1 MDTKQQSPLEQVL
14 AAAAP
19 ALAYQPDEY
28 EQAEAKYYAEQEAMM
43 RGLGKGKE
51 AYIAPFAPR
60 PQEEP
65 IQQLPTIQ
73 VQATP
78 EPAPLQQVLNPT
90 PQAQPR
96 TLTPCDLGMCDGL
109 SYSRNGMDGNFVAT
123 SAPSGLGMVGNGRN
137 LLAQML
143 GAAYLEKRG
152 ATVEQL
158 EKNNMRTELADLND
172 MRRSPQWSEQYN
184 SLVQQGLDPRVA
196 AAQSDRLTGN
206 LYGGQVGSIV
216 SRYADPVNQA
226 RVQALGD
233 QQVGRLTAMG
243 AFDDIGAANPSVE
256 GGYQAVVPSS
266 ITQDG
271 EGNYVTTSNMG
282 GREIQSAPISPDRL
296 AGVITGS
303 TTPNAGTANTWSI
316 ANAQNASDRA
326 VAQAN
331 NQNAYNKAQLE
342 QQGIQQQA
350 QIENNVLRN
359 QISALTA
366 VAEAQ
371 NGGTTS
377 SNSSNAVAKAQNGG
391 TTSSNSSNALAN
403 PVPKEYQSLAKPD
416 TSKEGKDTQVANE
429 RAIISFGL
437 NPDGTYSQTSIDKL
451 AKYPKQL
458 LEVTTYNKAL
468 RINPADGA
476 IWSDPTKTGQ
486 ALQDLQA
493 GIQHAQQMRRHF
505 EQKGFTGDDKRNIRA
520 AYDTYG
526 QNLDRMFKLQN
537 NLRLRY
543 EQYRQPN
550 VLSTAGITLGQ

>member
-1 MDTKQQSPLEQVL
+1 MATNQQSPLEQVL

-51 AYIAPFAPR
+51 AYIAPFPPR

-109 SYSRNGMDGNFVAT
+109 SYSRNGLDSNIVAS
-123 SAPSGLGMVGNGRN
+123 SAPNGRFMVSNGNN
-137 LLAQML
+137 LLAQL
-143 GAAYLEKRG
+143 AGAAYLEKRG

-184 SLVQQGLDPRVA
+184 SLVGQGLDPRVA

-271 EGNYVTTSNMG
+271 EGNYVTTTNMG

-303 TTPNAGTANTWSI
+303 TAPNAGTANTWSI

-331 NQNAYNKAQLE
+331 NQNAYNQARLE

-366 VAEAQ
+366 L
-371 NGGTTS
+371 N
-377 SNSSNAVAKAQNGG
+377 KAQNGG
-391 TTSSNSSNALAN
+391 TTSSDSSNALAN

-416 TSKEGKDTQVANE
+416 TSKEGQAKQVANE
-429 RAIISFGL
+429 RAITAFGL
-437 NPDGTYSQTSIDKL
+437 NPDGTYSQTAVDKL
-451 AKYPKQL
+451 ATNPNASFG
-458 LEVTTYNKAL
+458 VTTYNKAL

-476 IWSDPTKTGQ
+476 IWSDPTKTAQ
-486 ALQDLQA
+486 ALQQLHY
-493 GIQHAQQMRRHF
+493 GIQHAQRMRQRF
-505 EQKGFTGDDKRNIRA
+505 EQKGFTGANSRNSRA
-520 AYDTYG
+520 AYDAFG

-537 NLRLRY
+537 ELRLRY
-543 EQYRQPN
+543 EQQRQPN
-550 VLSTAGITLGQ
+550 ALSTAGITLGQ

>member
-1 MDTKQQSPLEQVL
+1 MATNQQSPLEQVL

-28 EQAEAKYYAEQEAMM
+28 ELAEAKYYAEQEAKM

-51 AYIAPFAPR
+51 ASIAPFPPR

-78 EPAPLQQVLNPT
+78 EPTPLQQVLNPT
-90 PQAQPR
+90 PQGQPR
-96 TLTPCDLGMCDGL
+96 TLTPCDLGMCEGL
-109 SYSRNGMDGNFVAT
+109 SYGTNGQYTVAA
-123 SAPSGLGMVGNGRN
+123 SAPTGKFLMNSGHAGGRN
-137 LLAQML
+137 LLGQML
-143 GAAYLEKRG
+143 LAGELEKRG

-243 AFDDIGAANPSVE
+243 AFDDIGAANPSIE

-271 EGNYVTTSNMG
+271 EGNYVTTTNMG

-316 ANAQNASDRA
+316 ANAQAASDRA

-342 QQGIQQQA
+342 QRGIQQQS

-359 QISALTA
+359 QISALGA
-366 VAEAQ
+366 A
-371 NGGTTS
+371 
-377 SNSSNAVAKAQNGG
+377 AKAQGGG
-391 TTSSNSSNALAN
+391 TASSKSDNALVN
-403 PVPKEYQSLAKPD
+403 PVLTEYQALTKGQKED
-416 TSKEGKDTQVANE
+416 TSKAALAQKAKDEKALTA
-429 RAIISFGL
+429 FGL
-437 NPDGTYSQTSIDKL
+437 NPDGTYSQTAVDKL
-451 AKYPKQL
+451 ATNPNASFG
-458 LEVTTYNKAL
+458 VTAYNNAL
-468 RINPADGA
+468 RINPAD
-476 IWSDPTKTGQ
+476 ISLSTDPNATAQ
-486 ALQDLQA
+486 ALLNLEA
-493 GIQHAQQMRRHF
+493 GIRHAQHVRQYF
-505 EQKGFTGDDKRNIRA
+505 ERNNFKAGKFDRT

-526 QNLDRMFKLQN
+526 RNLDRMLQLQSVLRNQYNKL
-537 NLRLRY
+537 RT
-543 EQYRQPN
+543 PN
-550 VLSTAGITLGQ
+550 VLNSTAGISLGQ

>member
-1 MDTKQQSPLEQVL
+1 MAINQQSPLEQVL

-28 EQAEAKYYAEQEAMM
+28 EQAEAKYYAEQEEKM
-43 RGLGKGKE
+43 RGLGKGKD
-51 AYIAPFAPR
+51 AYIAPFPPR

-78 EPAPLQQVLNPT
+78 EPTPLQQVLNPT
-90 PQAQPR
+90 PQGQPR
-96 TLTPCDLGMCDGL
+96 TLTPCDLGMCEGL
-109 SYSRNGMDGNFVAT
+109 SYGTNGQYTVAA
-123 SAPSGLGMVGNGRN
+123 SAPTGKFLMNSGHAGGRN
-137 LLAQML
+137 LLGQML
-143 GAAYLEKRG
+143 LAGELEKHG

-206 LYGGQVGSIV
+206 LYGGQIGSIV

-233 QQVGRLTAMG
+233 QQVGRLTSMG
-243 AFDDIGAANPSVE
+243 AFDQIGAANPSIE
-256 GGYQAVVPSS
+256 GGYQATVPTS
-266 ITQDG
+266 ITQDD
-271 EGNYVTTSNMG
+271 EGNYVTTTNMG

-316 ANAQNASDRA
+316 ANAQAASDRA

-359 QISALTA
+359 QVSALTA
-366 VAEAQ
+366 LNKAQ
-371 NGGTTS
+371 GGGTTS
-377 SNSSNAVAKAQNGG
+377 SD
-391 TTSSNSSNALAN
+391 SSNALAN

-416 TSKEGKDTQVANE
+416 TSKAGQAKQVANE
-429 RAIISFGL
+429 RAITSFGL
-437 NPDGTYSQTSIDKL
+437 NPDGTYSQTAVDKL
-451 AKYPKQL
+451 ATNPNVSFG
-458 LEVTTYNKAL
+458 VTSYNNAL

-476 IWSDPTKTGQ
+476 IWSDPNQTAR
-486 ALQDLQA
+486 ALQQLHY
-493 GIQHAQQMRRHF
+493 GIQHAQRMRQHF
-505 EQKGFTGDDKRNIRA
+505 EGKGFNGAGAKNRRA
-520 AYDTYG
+520 AYDTFG
-526 QNLDRMFKLQN
+526 QNLDRMLKLQN
-537 NLRLRY
+537 ELRLRY
-543 EQYRQPN
+543 EKQRQPN
-550 VLSTAGITLGQ
+550 PLSTAGINLGQ

>member
-1 MDTKQQSPLEQVL
+1 MATNQQSPLEQVL

-28 EQAEAKYYAEQEAMM
+28 ELAEAKYYAEQEAKM
-43 RGLGKGKE
+43 RGLGKGKD
-51 AYIAPFAPR
+51 AYIAPFPPR
-60 PQEEP
+60 PQEEPIQQLP

-78 EPAPLQQVLNPT
+78 EPTPLQQVLNPT
-90 PQAQPR
+90 PQGQPR
-96 TLTPCDLGMCDGL
+96 TLTPCDLGMCEGL
-109 SYSRNGMDGNFVAT
+109 SYGTNGQYTVAA
-123 SAPSGLGMVGNGRN
+123 SAPTGKFLMNSGHAGGRN
-137 LLAQML
+137 LLGQML
-143 GAAYLEKRG
+143 LAGELEKRG

-216 SRYADPVNQA
+216 SRYVDPVNQA

-271 EGNYVTTSNMG
+271 EGNYVTTTNMG

-303 TTPNAGTANTWSI
+303 TAPNAGTANTWSI
-316 ANAQNASDRA
+316 ANAQAASDRA

-342 QQGIQQQA
+342 QRAIQQQS

-359 QISALTA
+359 QISALA
-366 VAEAQ
+366 AAAKAQ
-371 NGGTTS
+371 GGGTTS
-377 SNSSNAVAKAQNGG
+377 SKSD
-391 TTSSNSSNALAN
+391 NALVN
-403 PVPKEYQSLAKPD
+403 PVLTEYQTLNKDQKPD
-416 TSKEGKDTQVANE
+416 NSKAGQEKQAANE
-429 RAIISFGL
+429 RAITSFGL
-437 NPDGTYSQTSIDKL
+437 NPDGTYSQTAVDKL
-451 AKYPKQL
+451 ATNPNASFG
-458 LEVTTYNKAL
+458 VTSYNNAL
-468 RINPADGA
+468 RINPADISLA
-476 IWSDPTKTGQ
+476 TDPTKTAQ
-486 ALQDLQA
+486 ALLQLNY
-493 GIQHAQQMRRHF
+493 GIQHAQKMRQHL
-505 EQKGFTGDDKRNIRA
+505 EQKGFTGANSRNSRA
-520 AYDTYG
+520 AYDEFG
-526 QNLDRMFKLQN
+526 RNLDRMLKLQSVLHN
-537 NLRLRY
+537 
-543 EQYRQPN
+543 QYNKFRTPN
-550 VLSTAGITLGQ
+550 VLNSTAGITLGQ

>member
-1 MDTKQQSPLEQVL
+1 MATNQQSPLEQVL

-28 EQAEAKYYAEQEAMM
+28 ELAEAKYYAEQEAKMN
-43 RGLGKGKE
+43 GLGKGKE
-51 AYIAPFAPR
+51 AYIAPFPPR

-109 SYSRNGMDGNFVAT
+109 SYSRNGLDSNIVAS
-123 SAPSGLGMVGNGRN
+123 SAPNGRFMVSNGNN
-137 LLAQML
+137 LLAQL
-143 GAAYLEKRG
+143 AGAAYLENRG
-152 ATVEQL
+152 ATVELL

-226 RVQALGD
+226 RVQALTDSDQARLLSVGLMDKLSLGD
-233 QQVGRLTAMG
+233 NSA
-243 AFDDIGAANPSVE
+243 E
-256 GGYQAVVPSS
+256 GGYQPIAAGDY
-266 ITQDG
+266 TQDENG
-271 EGNYVTTSNMG
+271 DYVGSLNYRGQQLETAPTSG
-282 GREIQSAPISPDRL
+282 DRL
-296 AGVITGS
+296 AASITGAVS
-303 TTPNAGTANTWSI
+303 PNASTANTWSI
-316 ANAQNASDRA
+316 ANAQAASDRA

-331 NQNAYNKAQLE
+331 NQLAYNKAQLE

-366 VAEAQ
+366 VA
-371 NGGTTS
+371 
-377 SNSSNAVAKAQNGG
+377 KAQNGG
-391 TTSSNSSNALAN
+391 TTSSDSSNALAN

-416 TSKEGKDTQVANE
+416 TSKAGQAKQVANE
-429 RAIISFGL
+429 RAITAFGL
-437 NPDGTYSQTSIDKL
+437 NPDGTYSQTAVDKL
-451 AKYPKQL
+451 ATNPNASFG
-458 LEVTTYNKAL
+458 VTAYNNAL
-468 RINPADGA
+468 RINPADGS
-476 IWSDPTKTGQ
+476 IWSDPTKTAQ
-486 ALQDLQA
+486 ALQQLNY
-493 GIQHAQQMRRHF
+493 GIQHAQRMRQHF
-505 EQKGFTGDDKRNIRA
+505 EQKGFTGANKRNSRA
-520 AYDTYG
+520 AYDTFG
-526 QNLDRMFKLQN
+526 QNLDRMLKLQN
-537 NLRLRY
+537 ELRLRY
-543 EQYRQPN
+543 EQQRQPN

>member
-1 MDTKQQSPLEQVL
+1 MATNQQSPLEQVL

-28 EQAEAKYYAEQEAMM
+28 EQAEAKYYAEQEEKM

-51 AYIAPFAPR
+51 AYIAPFPPR

-65 IQQLPTIQ
+65 IQQLPTIE

-78 EPAPLQQVLNPT
+78 TPTPLQQVLNPT
-90 PQAQPR
+90 PQGQPR
-96 TLTPCDLGMCDGL
+96 TLTPCDLGMCEGL
-109 SYSRNGMDGNFVAT
+109 SYGTNGQYTVAA
-123 SAPSGLGMVGNGRN
+123 SAPTGKFLMNSGHAGGRN
-137 LLAQML
+137 LLGQML
-143 GAAYLEKRG
+143 LAGELEKRG

-184 SLVQQGLDPRVA
+184 SLVSQGLDPRVA

-206 LYGGQVGSIV
+206 LYGGQIGSIV

-271 EGNYVTTSNMG
+271 EGNYVTTTNMG

-303 TTPNAGTANTWSI
+303 TAPNAGTANTWGI
-316 ANAQNASDRA
+316 ANAQAASDRA
-326 VAQAN
+326 VIQAN

-342 QQGIQQQA
+342 QQGIQQQS

-359 QISALTA
+359 QINAL
-366 VAEAQ
+366 
-371 NGGTTS
+371 
-377 SNSSNAVAKAQNGG
+377 NAVTKAQNSGN
-391 TTSSNSSNALAN
+391 TLAN
-403 PVPKEYQSLAKPD
+403 PVPKEYQSLSKPD
-416 TSKEGKDTQVANE
+416 TSEAGQAKQAANE
-429 RAIISFGL
+429 QAIIAFGL
-437 NPDGTYSQTSIDKL
+437 NPDGTYSQTAVDKL
-451 AKYPKQL
+451 AANPNASFGM
-458 LEVTTYNKAL
+458 TTYNNAL

-476 IWSDPTKTGQ
+476 IWSDPTKTAQ
-486 ALQDLQA
+486 ALQQLHY
-493 GIQHAQQMRRHF
+493 GIQHAQQVRRYF
-505 EQKGFTGDDKRNIRA
+505 ERKGFTGANKRNSRA
-520 AYDTYG
+520 AYDTFG
-526 QNLDRMFKLQN
+526 QNLDRMLKLQN
-537 NLRLRY
+537 ELRLRY
-543 EQYRQPN
+543 EQQRRPN
-550 VLSTAGITLGQ
+550 ALSTAGITLGQ

>member
-1 MDTKQQSPLEQVL
+1 MATNQQSPLEQVL

-28 EQAEAKYYAEQEAMM
+28 EQAEAKYYAEQEAKM
-43 RGLGKGKE
+43 RGLGKGKD
-51 AYIAPFAPR
+51 AYIAPFPPR

-78 EPAPLQQVLNPT
+78 EPTPLQQVLNPT
-90 PQAQPR
+90 PQGQPR
-96 TLTPCDLGMCDGL
+96 TLTPCDLGMCEGL
-109 SYSRNGMDGNFVAT
+109 SYGTNGQYTVAA
-123 SAPSGLGMVGNGRN
+123 SAPTGKFLMNSGHAGGRN
-137 LLAQML
+137 LLGQILLA
-143 GAAYLEKRG
+143 GDLEKHG

-243 AFDDIGAANPSVE
+243 AFDDIDAANPSVE

-316 ANAQNASDRA
+316 ANAQAASDRA

-342 QQGIQQQA
+342 QRAIQQQN

-359 QISALTA
+359 QISAL
-366 VAEAQ
+366 
-371 NGGTTS
+371 
-377 SNSSNAVAKAQNGG
+377 NAVTKAQGSG

-403 PVPKEYQSLAKPD
+403 PVPKDYQSLAKPD
-416 TSKEGKDTQVANE
+416 TSKAGQEKQVANE
-429 RAIISFGL
+429 RAITSFGL
-437 NPDGTYSQTSIDKL
+437 NPDGTYSQTAVDKL
-451 AKYPKQL
+451 ATNPNASFG
-458 LEVTTYNKAL
+458 VNSYNNAL

-476 IWSDPTKTGQ
+476 IWSDPTKTAQ
-486 ALQDLQA
+486 ALQQLHY
-493 GIQHAQQMRRHF
+493 GIQHAQRMRQHF
-505 EQKGFTGDDKRNIRA
+505 EQKGFTGANSSNSRA
-520 AYDTYG
+520 AYDAFG

-537 NLRLRY
+537 ELRLRY
-543 EQYRQPN
+543 EQQRKPN
-550 VLSTAGITLGQ
+550 ALSTAGITLGQ

>member
-1 MDTKQQSPLEQVL
+1 MATNQQSPLEQVL

-28 EQAEAKYYAEQEAMM
+28 EQAEAKYYAEQEAKL
-43 RGLGKGKE
+43 RGLGKGKD
-51 AYIAPFAPR
+51 AYIAPFPPR

-78 EPAPLQQVLNPT
+78 EPAPLQQVLNPV
-90 PQAQPR
+90 PQNQSR
-96 TLTPCDLGMCDGL
+96 TLTPCDLGMCEGL
-109 SYSRNGMDGNFVAT
+109 SYGTNGQYTVAA
-123 SAPSGLGMVGNGRN
+123 SAPTGKFLMNSGHAGGRN
-137 LLAQML
+137 LLGQML
-143 GAAYLEKRG
+143 LAGELEKRG

-266 ITQDG
+266 ITQDD

-316 ANAQNASDRA
+316 ANAQAASDRA
-326 VAQAN
+326 VVQAN

-342 QQGIQQQA
+342 QRAIQQQS

-359 QISALTA
+359 QINALNA
-366 VAEAQ
+366 AAKAA

-377 SNSSNAVAKAQNGG
+377 KSN
-391 TTSSNSSNALAN
+391 NALAN
-403 PVPKEYQSLAKPD
+403 PVPKEYQSLGKPD
-416 TSKEGKDTQVANE
+416 TSKAGQAKQVENE
-429 RAIISFGL
+429 RAITAFGL
-437 NPDGTYSQTSIDKL
+437 NPDGTYSQTAVDKL
-451 AKYPKQL
+451 ATNPNAYFG
-458 LEVTTYNKAL
+458 VTAYNNAL
-468 RINPADGA
+468 RINPADGS
-476 IWSDPTKTGQ
+476 IWSDPTKTAQ
-486 ALQDLQA
+486 ALQQLHY
-493 GIQHAQQMRRHF
+493 GIQHAQRMRQHF
-505 EQKGFTGDDKRNIRA
+505 EQKGFTGANSRNSRA
-520 AYDTYG
+520 AYDAFG
-526 QNLDRMFKLQN
+526 QNLYRMFKLQN
-537 NLRLRY
+537 ELRLRY
-543 EQYRQPN
+543 EQQRQPN
-550 VLSTAGITLGQ
+550 ALSTAGITLGQ

>member
-1 MDTKQQSPLEQVL
+1 MATNQQSPLEQVL

-28 EQAEAKYYAEQEAMM
+28 ELAEAKYYAEQEAKM

-51 AYIAPFAPR
+51 ATIAPFPPR

-73 VQATP
+73 LQATP
-78 EPAPLQQVLNPT
+78 EPAPLQQVLNRV
-90 PQAQPR
+90 PQNQPR
-96 TLTPCDLGMCDGL
+96 TLTPCDLGMCEGL
-109 SYSRNGMDGNFVAT
+109 SYGTNGQYTVAA
-123 SAPSGLGMVGNGRN
+123 SAPTGKFLMNSGHAGGRN
-137 LLAQML
+137 LLGQML
-143 GAAYLEKRG
+143 LAGDLEKRG

-243 AFDDIGAANPSVE
+243 AFDDIGAANPSIE

-266 ITQDG
+266 ITQDD

-316 ANAQNASDRA
+316 ANAQAVSDRA

-331 NQNAYNKAQLE
+331 NQNAYNKARLE
-342 QQGIQQQA
+342 QQGIQQQS

-359 QISALTA
+359 QISALGA
-366 VAEAQ
+366 VAKAQ
-371 NGGTTS
+371 GGGTTS
-377 SNSSNAVAKAQNGG
+377 SKSD
-391 TTSSNSSNALAN
+391 NALAN
-403 PVPKEYQSLAKPD
+403 PVPKDYQSLSKPD
-416 TSKEGKDTQVANE
+416 TSKAGQAKQVANE
-429 RAIISFGL
+429 RAITSFGL
-437 NPDGTYSQTSIDKL
+437 NPDGTYSQTAVDKL
-451 AKYPKQL
+451 ATNPNASFG
-458 LEVTTYNKAL
+458 VTAYNNAL
-468 RINPADGA
+468 RINPADGS
-476 IWSDPTKTGQ
+476 IWSDPTKTAQ
-486 ALQDLQA
+486 ALLQLNY
-493 GIQHAQQMRRHF
+493 GIQHAQRMRQYF
-505 EQKGFTGDDKRNIRA
+505 EQKGFTGANKRNSRA
-520 AYDTYG
+520 AYDTFG
-526 QNLDRMFKLQN
+526 QNLDRMLKLQN
-537 NLRLRY
+537 ELRLRY
-543 EQYRQPN
+543 EQQRQPN
-550 VLSTAGITLGQ
+550 ALSTAGITLGQ

>member
-1 MDTKQQSPLEQVL
+1 MATNQQSPLEQVL

-51 AYIAPFAPR
+51 AYIAPFPPR

-65 IQQLPTIQ
+65 VQQLPTIQ

-78 EPAPLQQVLNPT
+78 EPTPLQQVLNPV
-90 PQAQPR
+90 PQNQPR

-109 SYSRNGMDGNFVAT
+109 SYSRNGLDSNMVAS
-123 SAPSGLGMVGNGRN
+123 SAPNGRFMVSNGNN
-137 LLAQML
+137 LLAQL
-143 GAAYLEKRG
+143 AGAAYLEKRG

-226 RVQALGD
+226 RVQALTDSDQARLLSVGLADKLSLGD
-233 QQVGRLTAMG
+233 
-243 AFDDIGAANPSVE
+243 NSVE
-256 GGYQAVVPSS
+256 GGYQPIAAGDY
-266 ITQDG
+266 TQDENG
-271 EGNYVTTSNMG
+271 DYVGSLNYRGQQLETAPTSG
-282 GREIQSAPISPDRL
+282 DRL
-296 AGVITGS
+296 AASITGAVS
-303 TTPNAGTANTWSI
+303 PNASTANTWSI

-331 NQNAYNKAQLE
+331 NQNAYNQARLE

-366 VAEAQ
+366 LNKAQ
-371 NGGTTS
+371 GGGTTS
-377 SNSSNAVAKAQNGG
+377 SD
-391 TTSSNSSNALAN
+391 SSNALTN
-403 PVPKEYQSLAKPD
+403 PVPKDYQSLAKPD
-416 TSKEGKDTQVANE
+416 TSKAGQAKKVANE
-429 RAIISFGL
+429 KAITSFGL
-437 NPDGTYSQTSIDKL
+437 NPDGTYSQTAVDKL
-451 AKYPKQL
+451 ATNPNASFG
-458 LEVTTYNKAL
+458 VTSYNNAL

-476 IWSDPTKTGQ
+476 IWSNPTKTAQ
-486 ALQDLQA
+486 ALQQLHY
-493 GIQHAQQMRRHF
+493 GIQHAQLMRQRF
-505 EQKGFTGDDKRNIRA
+505 ERKGFTGASNRNSRA
-520 AYDTYG
+520 AYDAFG

-537 NLRLRY
+537 ELRLRY
-543 EQYRQPN
+543 EKQRQPN
-550 VLSTAGITLGQ
+550 PLSTAGINLGQ

>member
-1 MDTKQQSPLEQVL
+1 MATNQQSPLEQVL

-28 EQAEAKYYAEQEAMM
+28 EQAEAKYYTEQEAKL
-43 RGLGKGKE
+43 RGLGKGKD
-51 AYIAPFAPR
+51 AYIAPFPPR

-78 EPAPLQQVLNPT
+78 EPTPLQQVLNPT
-90 PQAQPR
+90 PQGQPR
-96 TLTPCDLGMCDGL
+96 TLTSCDLGMCDGL
-109 SYSRNGMDGNFVAT
+109 SYSRNGLDANMVAS
-123 SAPSGLGMVGNGRN
+123 SAPNGRFMVSNGNN
-137 LLAQML
+137 LLAQL
-143 GAAYLEKRG
+143 AGAAYLEKRG
-152 ATVEQL
+152 ATVELL

-266 ITQDG
+266 ITQDD

-303 TTPNAGTANTWSI
+303 TAPNAGTANTWSI
-316 ANAQNASDRA
+316 ANAQAASDRA

-331 NQNAYNKAQLE
+331 NQNVYNKARLE
-342 QQGIQQQA
+342 QQGIQQQS
-350 QIENNVLRN
+350 QIEGNVLRN
-359 QISALTA
+359 QISAL
-366 VAEAQ
+366 
-371 NGGTTS
+371 
-377 SNSSNAVAKAQNGG
+377 NAVAKAQGGG
-391 TTSSNSSNALAN
+391 TASSKSDNALAN
-403 PVPKEYQSLAKPD
+403 PVPKDYRSLSKPD
-416 TSKEGKDTQVANE
+416 TSKAGQAKQVANE
-429 RAIISFGL
+429 RAITSFGL
-437 NPDGTYSQTSIDKL
+437 HPDGTYSQTAVDKL
-451 AKYPKQL
+451 ATNPNASFG
-458 LEVTTYNKAL
+458 VNSYNNAL

-476 IWSDPTKTGQ
+476 IWSDPTKTAQ
-486 ALQDLQA
+486 SLQQLHY
-493 GIQHAQQMRRHF
+493 GIQHAQRMRQHF
-505 EQKGFTGDDKRNIRA
+505 EQKGFTGANSRNSRA
-520 AYDTYG
+520 AYDAFG

-537 NLRLRY
+537 ELRLRY
-543 EQYRQPN
+543 EQQRQPN
-550 VLSTAGITLGQ
+550 ALSTAGITLGQ

>member
-1 MDTKQQSPLEQVL
+1 MATNQQSPLEQVL

-28 EQAEAKYYAEQEAMM
+28 ELAEAKYYAEQEAKMN
-43 RGLGKGKE
+43 GLGKGKE
-51 AYIAPFAPR
+51 AYIAPFPPR

-90 PQAQPR
+90 PQGQPR

-109 SYSRNGMDGNFVAT
+109 SYSRNGLDSNIVAS
-123 SAPSGLGMVGNGRN
+123 SAPNGRFMVSNGNN
-137 LLAQML
+137 LLAQL
-143 GAAYLEKRG
+143 AGAAYLEKRG
-152 ATVEQL
+152 ATVELL

-206 LYGGQVGSIV
+206 LYGGQIGSIV

-243 AFDDIGAANPSVE
+243 AFDDIGAANPSIE

-366 VAEAQ
+366 VAKAQ
-371 NGGTTS
+371 GGGKTS
-377 SNSSNAVAKAQNGG
+377 SD
-391 TTSSNSSNALAN
+391 SSNALVN
-403 PVPKEYQSLAKPD
+403 PVLAEYQSLTKGQKPD
-416 TSKEGKDTQVANE
+416 NSKEGLAQKAKDE
-429 RAIISFGL
+429 RAITSFGL
-437 NPDGTYSQTSIDKL
+437 NPDGTYSQTAIDKL
-451 AKYPKQL
+451 ATNPSAT
-458 LEVTTYNKAL
+458 VGVAAYNNAL
-468 RINPADGA
+468 RINPAD
-476 IWSDPTKTGQ
+476 ISLSTDPNATAQ
-486 ALQDLQA
+486 ALQNLQA
-493 GIQHAQQMRRHF
+493 GIRHAQQVRQYF
-505 EQKGFTGDDKRNIRA
+505 ERNNFKAGKFDRT

-526 QNLDRMFKLQN
+526 RNLDRMLQLQSVLLN
-537 NLRLRY
+537 
-543 EQYRQPN
+543 QYNKMRTPN
-550 VLSTAGITLGQ
+550 VLNSTAGITLGQ

>member
-1 MDTKQQSPLEQVL
+1 MDTNQQSPLEQVL

-65 IQQLPTIQ
+65 TQQLPTIQ

-109 SYSRNGMDGNFVAT
+109 SYSRNGLDSNIVAS
-123 SAPSGLGMVGNGRN
+123 SAPNGRFMVSNGNN
-137 LLAQML
+137 LLAQL
-143 GAAYLEKRG
+143 AGAAYLEKHG

-331 NQNAYNKAQLE
+331 NQNAYNKAHLE

-359 QISALTA
+359 QISAFT
-366 VAEAQ
+366 
-371 NGGTTS
+371 
-377 SNSSNAVAKAQNGG
+377 AVAKAQNGG
-391 TTSSNSSNALAN
+391 TASSDSSNALAN

-416 TSKEGKDTQVANE
+416 TSKEGQEKQVANE
-429 RAIISFGL
+429 RAITAFGL
-437 NPDGTYSQTSIDKL
+437 NPDGTYSQTAVDKL
-451 AKYPKQL
+451 ATNPNASFG
-458 LEVTTYNKAL
+458 VTSYNNAL

-486 ALQDLQA
+486 ALQYLQA

-505 EQKGFTGDDKRNIRA
+505 EQKGFTGADKRNIRA

>member
-1 MDTKQQSPLEQVL
+1 MATNQQSPLEQVL

-28 EQAEAKYYAEQEAMM
+28 ELAEAKYYAEQEAKMN
-43 RGLGKGKE
+43 GLGKGKE
-51 AYIAPFAPR
+51 AYIAPFPPR

-109 SYSRNGMDGNFVAT
+109 SYSRNGLDSNIVAS
-123 SAPSGLGMVGNGRN
+123 SAPNGRFMVSNGNN
-137 LLAQML
+137 LLAQL
-143 GAAYLEKRG
+143 AGAAYLENRG
-152 ATVEQL
+152 ATVELL

-226 RVQALGD
+226 RVQALTDSDQARLLSVGLMDKLSLGD
-233 QQVGRLTAMG
+233 
-243 AFDDIGAANPSVE
+243 NSVE
-256 GGYQAVVPSS
+256 GGYQPIAAGDY
-266 ITQDG
+266 TQDENG
-271 EGNYVTTSNMG
+271 DYVGSLNYRGQQLETAPTSG
-282 GREIQSAPISPDRL
+282 DRL
-296 AGVITGS
+296 AASITGAVS
-303 TTPNAGTANTWSI
+303 PNASTANTWSI

-331 NQNAYNKAQLE
+331 NQLAYNKAQLE

-366 VAEAQ
+366 VA
-371 NGGTTS
+371 
-377 SNSSNAVAKAQNGG
+377 KAQNGG
-391 TTSSNSSNALAN
+391 TASSDSSNALAN

-416 TSKEGKDTQVANE
+416 TSKEGQEKQVANE
-429 RAIISFGL
+429 KAITSFGL
-437 NPDGTYSQTSIDKL
+437 NPDGTYSQNALNGLKANPTASFG
-451 AKYPKQL
+451 
-458 LEVTTYNKAL
+458 VNTYNDAL
-468 RINPADGA
+468 RINPADGQ
-476 IWSDPTKTGQ
+476 IWSDPNQTAR
-486 ALQDLQA
+486 ALQQLHY

-505 EQKGFTGDDKRNIRA
+505 EGKGFNGAGAKNSRA
-520 AYDTYG
+520 AYDTFG
-526 QNLDRMFKLQN
+526 QNLDRMLKLQN
-537 NLRLRY
+537 ELRLRY
-543 EQYRQPN
+543 EQQRRPN
-550 VLSTAGITLGQ
+550 ALSTAGITLGQ

>member
-1 MDTKQQSPLEQVL
+1 MATNQQTPLEQVL

-51 AYIAPFAPR
+51 AYIAPFPPR

-184 SLVQQGLDPRVA
+184 SLVGQGLDPRVA

-206 LYGGQVGSIV
+206 LYGGQVGSVV

-243 AFDDIGAANPSVE
+243 AFDDIGAANPSIE

-266 ITQDG
+266 ITQDD

-303 TTPNAGTANTWSI
+303 SAPNAGTANTWSI

-331 NQNAYNKAQLE
+331 NQNAYNKAFLE
-342 QQGIQQQA
+342 QQAIQQQGT
-350 QIENNVLRN
+350 IENNVLRN
-359 QISALTA
+359 QISALGA
-366 VAEAQ
+366 AAKAQ
-371 NGGTTS
+371 GGTTS
-377 SNSSNAVAKAQNGG
+377 KSD
-391 TTSSNSSNALAN
+391 NALAN

-416 TSKEGKDTQVANE
+416 TSKAGQEKQVANE
-429 RAIISFGL
+429 KAITAFGL
-437 NPDGTYSQTSIDKL
+437 NPDGTYSQNALNGLKTNPTASFGVN
-451 AKYPKQL
+451 A
-458 LEVTTYNKAL
+458 YNDAL

-476 IWSDPTKTGQ
+476 IWSDPNQTTR
-486 ALQDLQA
+486 ALQQLHY
-493 GIQHAQQMRRHF
+493 GIQHAQQMRQHF
-505 EQKGFTGDDKRNIRA
+505 EQKGFTGANKRNSRA
-520 AYDTYG
+520 AYDTFG

-537 NLRLRY
+537 ELRLRY
-543 EQYRQPN
+543 EQQRQPN
-550 VLSTAGITLGQ
+550 ALSTAGINLGQ

>member
-1 MDTKQQSPLEQVL
+1 MATNQQSPLEQVL

-51 AYIAPFAPR
+51 AYIAPFPPR

-65 IQQLPTIQ
+65 IQQLPTIE

-78 EPAPLQQVLNPT
+78 TPTPLQQVLNPT

-96 TLTPCDLGMCDGL
+96 TLTPCDLGMCEGL
-109 SYSRNGMDGNFVAT
+109 SYGTNGQYTVAA
-123 SAPSGLGMVGNGRN
+123 SAPTGKFLMNSGHAGGRN
-137 LLAQML
+137 LLGQML
-143 GAAYLEKRG
+143 LAGDLEKRG

-184 SLVQQGLDPRVA
+184 SLVGQGLDPRVA

-243 AFDDIGAANPSVE
+243 AFDDIGAANPSIE

-266 ITQDG
+266 ITQDD

-366 VAEAQ
+366 VA
-371 NGGTTS
+371 
-377 SNSSNAVAKAQNGG
+377 KAQNGG
-391 TTSSNSSNALAN
+391 TASSDSSNALAN

-416 TSKEGKDTQVANE
+416 TSKEGQAKQVANE
-429 RAIISFGL
+429 RAITAFGL
-437 NPDGTYSQTSIDKL
+437 NPDGTYSQTAVDKL
-451 AKYPKQL
+451 ATNPNASFG
-458 LEVTTYNKAL
+458 VTSYNNAL

-476 IWSDPTKTGQ
+476 IWSDPTKTAQ
-486 ALQDLQA
+486 ALQQLHY
-493 GIQHAQQMRRHF
+493 GIQHAQRIRQHF
-505 EQKGFTGDDKRNIRA
+505 EEKGFTGANSRNSRA
-520 AYDTYG
+520 AYDAFG

-537 NLRLRY
+537 ELRLRY
-543 EQYRQPN
+543 EQQRQPN
-550 VLSTAGITLGQ
+550 ALSTAGITLGQ

>member
-1 MDTKQQSPLEQVL
+1 MATNQQSPLEQVL

-28 EQAEAKYYAEQEAMM
+28 EQAEAKYYAEQEAKL
-43 RGLGKGKE
+43 RGLGKGKD
-51 AYIAPFAPR
+51 AYIAPFPPR

-73 VQATP
+73 LQATP
-78 EPAPLQQVLNPT
+78 EPAPLQQVLNPV
-90 PQAQPR
+90 PQNQPR
-96 TLTPCDLGMCDGL
+96 TLTPCDLGMCEGL
-109 SYSRNGMDGNFVAT
+109 SYGTNGQYTVAA
-123 SAPSGLGMVGNGRN
+123 SAPTGKFLMNSGHAGGRN
-137 LLAQML
+137 LLGQML
-143 GAAYLEKRG
+143 LAGELEKRG

-316 ANAQNASDRA
+316 ANAQAASDRA

-342 QQGIQQQA
+342 QLAIQQQS

-359 QISALTA
+359 QISALGA
-366 VAEAQ
+366 AAKAQ
-371 NGGTTS
+371 GGTTS
-377 SNSSNAVAKAQNGG
+377 KSD
-391 TTSSNSSNALAN
+391 NALAN
-403 PVPKEYQSLAKPD
+403 PVPKEYQSLGKPD
-416 TSKEGKDTQVANE
+416 TTKAGQAKQVANE
-429 RAIISFGL
+429 RAITSFGL
-437 NPDGTYSQTSIDKL
+437 NPDGTYSQTAVDKL
-451 AKYPKQL
+451 ATNPKASFG
-458 LEVTTYNKAL
+458 VTSYNNAL

-476 IWSDPTKTGQ
+476 IWSDPTKTAQ
-486 ALQDLQA
+486 ALQQLHY
-493 GIQHAQQMRRHF
+493 GIQHAQRIRQHF
-505 EQKGFTGDDKRNIRA
+505 EEKGFTGANSRNSRA
-520 AYDTYG
+520 AYDAFG

-537 NLRLRY
+537 ELRLRY
-543 EQYRQPN
+543 EQQRKPN
-550 VLSTAGITLGQ
+550 ALSTAGITLGQ

>member
-1 MDTKQQSPLEQVL
+1 MATNQQSPLEQVL

-28 EQAEAKYYAEQEAMM
+28 EQAEAKYYAEQEAKL
-43 RGLGKGKE
+43 RGLGKGKD
-51 AYIAPFAPR
+51 AYIAPFPPR

-78 EPAPLQQVLNPT
+78 EPAPLQQVLNPV
-90 PQAQPR
+90 PQNQPR
-96 TLTPCDLGMCDGL
+96 TLTPCDLGMCEGL
-109 SYSRNGMDGNFVAT
+109 SYGTNGQYTVAA
-123 SAPSGLGMVGNGRN
+123 SAPTGKFLMNSGHAGGRN
-137 LLAQML
+137 LLGQML
-143 GAAYLEKRG
+143 LAGELEKRG

-184 SLVQQGLDPRVA
+184 SLVGQGLDPRVA

-243 AFDDIGAANPSVE
+243 AFDDIGAANPSIE
-256 GGYQAVVPSS
+256 GGYQATVPSS
-266 ITQDG
+266 ITQDD

-342 QQGIQQQA
+342 QQAIQQQS

-359 QISALTA
+359 QISALGA
-366 VAEAQ
+366 AAKAQ
-371 NGGTTS
+371 GGTTS
-377 SNSSNAVAKAQNGG
+377 ESD
-391 TTSSNSSNALAN
+391 NALAN

-416 TSKEGKDTQVANE
+416 TSKEGQAKQVANE
-429 RAIISFGL
+429 RAITAFGL
-437 NPDGTYSQTSIDKL
+437 NPDGTYSQTAVDKL
-451 AKYPKQL
+451 ATNPNASFG
-458 LEVTTYNKAL
+458 VTSYNNAL

-476 IWSDPTKTGQ
+476 IWSDPTKTAQ
-486 ALQDLQA
+486 ALQQLHY
-493 GIQHAQQMRRHF
+493 GIQHAQRIRQHF
-505 EQKGFTGDDKRNIRA
+505 EEKGFTGANSRNSRA
-520 AYDTYG
+520 AYDAFG

-537 NLRLRY
+537 ELRLRY
-543 EQYRQPN
+543 EQQRQPN

>member
-1 MDTKQQSPLEQVL
+1 MATNKQSPLEQVL

-43 RGLGKGKE
+43 RGLGKGKD
-51 AYIAPFAPR
+51 AYIAPFPPR
-60 PQEEP
+60 PQEES
-65 IQQLPTIQ
+65 IQQLPTIE

-78 EPAPLQQVLNPT
+78 TPTPLQQVLNPT
-90 PQAQPR
+90 PQGQPR
-96 TLTPCDLGMCDGL
+96 TLTPCDLGMCEGL
-109 SYSRNGMDGNFVAT
+109 SYGTNGQYTVAA
-123 SAPSGLGMVGNGRN
+123 SAPTGKFLMNSGHAGGRN
-137 LLAQML
+137 LLGQML
-143 GAAYLEKRG
+143 LAGELEKRG

-216 SRYADPVNQA
+216 SRYADPVNQV

-233 QQVGRLTAMG
+233 QQVGRLTSMG
-243 AFDDIGAANPSVE
+243 AFDQIGAANPSIE
-256 GGYQAVVPSS
+256 GGYQATVPTS
-266 ITQDG
+266 ITQDN
-271 EGNYVTTSNMG
+271 EGNYVTTSNVG
-282 GREIQSAPISPDRL
+282 GQEIQSAPISPDRL

-316 ANAQNASDRA
+316 ANAQAASDRA

-342 QQGIQQQA
+342 QRGIQQQS

-359 QISALTA
+359 QISALSA
-366 VAEAQ
+366 VAKAQ
-371 NGGTTS
+371 GGGTTS
-377 SNSSNAVAKAQNGG
+377 SKSD
-391 TTSSNSSNALAN
+391 NALAN
-403 PVPKEYQSLAKPD
+403 PVPKDYQSLSKPD
-416 TSKEGKDTQVANE
+416 TSKAGQAKQAADE
-429 RAIISFGL
+429 RAITSFGL
-437 NPDGTYSQTSIDKL
+437 NPDGTYSQTAVDKL
-451 AKYPKQL
+451 ATNPNASFG
-458 LEVTTYNKAL
+458 VNSYNNAL

-476 IWSDPTKTGQ
+476 IWSDPTKTAQ
-486 ALQDLQA
+486 ALQQLHY
-493 GIQHAQQMRRHF
+493 GIQHAQRMRQHF
-505 EQKGFTGDDKRNIRA
+505 EQKGFTGANSRNSRA
-520 AYDTYG
+520 AYDAFG

-537 NLRLRY
+537 ELRLRY
-543 EQYRQPN
+543 EQQRKPN
-550 VLSTAGITLGQ
+550 ALSTAGITLGQ